1 MTGLEKTPVQEG
13 EEINRFPLPS
23 SSQSEPGCPP
33 KMKGCPCEDIAPRPN
48 KAQILQR
55 LRMKHQRLRTFQN
68 WPITKPTADELA
80 TAGFFYYNDQDRV
93 QCAFCLGIIG
103 QWEVTDNPIEE
114 HARLLP
120 QCEFIGEMPMLTEA
134 YAPRLPKSLFPV
146 AKREPKVTSIQEQPT
161 GNAEPE
167 RGWEY
172 MVQQERKR
180 QEVQRTRAQISN
192 QAREGPD
199 TPIGLYHSLSRGYHI
214 TITRK

>member
-1 MTGLEKTPVQEG
+1 MTGLEKAPGQEG
-13 EEINRFPLPS
+13 EEINRPPLPP
-23 SSQSEPGCPP
+23 SSQSEPCCPP
-33 KMKGCPCEDIAPRPN
+33 KMKGYQCEDIAPRPN
-48 KAQILQR
+48 KAQILPR

-103 QWEVTDNPIEE
+103 QWEVTDNPLEE

-120 QCEFIGEMPMLTEA
+120 QCEFIGEMPKLTEA
-134 YAPRLPKSLFPV
+134 YAPRFPTSSFPI
-146 AKREPKVTSIQEQPT
+146 AKREPKMTSIQERPT

-172 MVQQERKR
+172 MKQQEIKR
-180 QEVQRTRAQISN
+180 LEAQGIQVQISN
-192 QAREGPD
+192 QAIEGPD
-199 TPIGLYHSLSRGYHI
+199 TPIGLFHSFPRGYHI
-214 TITRK
+214 HITRN